1 MSYLEMLLRRRH
13 HRNSHADPKIA
24 IPLFLAIGAVIL
36 FDRMV
41 KKYAPDM
48 NEKFKNALA
57 VVIAVAVVLLCILI
71 MGAGSS
77 E

>member
-48 NEKFKNALA
+48 NEKLKNALA

>member
-36 FDRMV
+36 FDRIV

-48 NEKFKNALA
+48 NEKLKNALA
-57 VVIAVAVVLLCILI
+57 VVIAVAVVLLCVLI
-71 MGAGSS
+71 MGVGSS

>member
-1 MSYLEMLLRRRH
+1 MSWLEMLLRRRH

-36 FDRMV
+36 FDKMV

-48 NEKFKNALA
+48 NEKLKNVLA
-57 VVIAVAVVLLCILI
+57 VIIAAVVVLLCVLV
-71 MGAGSS
+71 MGVGSS
-77 E
+77 K

>member
-13 HRNSHADPKIA
+13 HRNSHANPKIT
-24 IPLFLAIGAVIL
+24 ITLFLAIGAVIL
-36 FDRMV
+36 FDKMV

-48 NEKFKNALA
+48 NEKLKNALA
-57 VVIAVAVVLLCILI
+57 VVIAAAVVLLCVLI
-71 MGAGSS
+71 MRVGSS

>member
-1 MSYLEMLLRRRH
+1 MSWLEMLLRRRH
-13 HRNSHADPKIA
+13 HRSSHADPKIA

-36 FDRMV
+36 FDKMV

-48 NEKFKNALA
+48 NEKLKNALA
-57 VVIAVAVVLLCILI
+57 VVIAVAVVLLCVLV
-71 MGAGSS
+71 MNAGGS

>member
-13 HRNSHADPKIA
+13 HRSSHADPKIA

-36 FDRMV
+36 FDKMV

-48 NEKFKNALA
+48 NEKLKNALA

-71 MGAGSS
+71 MGVGSS

>member
-48 NEKFKNALA
+48 NEKLKNALA

-71 MGAGSS
+71 MGAGSP

>member
-1 MSYLEMLLRRRH
+1 MSCLEMLLRRRH
-13 HRNSHADPKIA
+13 HRSSHADPKIA

-36 FDRMV
+36 FDKMV

-48 NEKFKNALA
+48 NEKLKNALA
-57 VVIAVAVVLLCILI
+57 VVIAVAVVLLCVLV
-71 MGAGSS
+71 MNAGGS

>member
-13 HRNSHADPKIA
+13 HRRSHGDPRFVL
-24 IPLFLAIGAVIL
+24 PLLLAMGAVVL

-48 NEKFKNALA
+48 NEKLKNALA

-71 MGAGSS
+71 MGVGSS